1 MSDVKDLKLDERIRA
16 EDALYAQMS
25 HQGEN
30 KLLAIGF
37 GVALFLHVA
46 VLFIRFPDMTSLI
59 PETKAENVVIVSK
72 YVPPPPKVK
81 KRQIIQQ
88 KLTRKV
94 PIPDPTPDEPEP
106 IREPEPEEDPEP
118 IPDDVE
124 FIIGVPEPPPP
135 TGPLLAGVNNVS
147 NPKLIEDTKLTPEYP
162 ELARVARVDGQ
173 VILQAIVR
181 KDGTVGDISV
191 IRVNRPNLGFED
203 SAIVAVMQWRY
214 EPALQNGKPVE
225 VYFTV
230 VVDFSLH

>member
-1 MSDVKDLKLDERIRA
+1 MSEDLKLDERIRA
-16 EDALYAQMS
+16 EDAL
-25 HQGEN
+25 HQAMAHRGEN
-30 KLLAIGF
+30 KLLGIGF

-46 VLFIRFPDMTSLI
+46 VLFIPFPDTSSFV
-59 PETKAENVVIVSK
+59 PDKKSENLVIVSK

-88 KLTRKV
+88 KLTRKI

-106 IREPEPEEDPEP
+106 IREPEPEEDPMP

-135 TGPLLAGVNNVS
+135 TGPLLAGVNNVT
-147 NPKLIEDTKLTPEYP
+147 NPVLIESTKIDPEYP

-181 KDGTVGDISV
+181 KDGSVGDVSV

-203 SAIVAVMQWRY
+203 TATAAVLQWRY
-214 EPALQNGKPVE
+214 APALQNGKPVE